1 MRSTTSSKSTTPAP
15 TPATGRSKSKAK
27 SKPNAP
33 NSSKNN
39 SKQNRSKQPAANTKS
54 LIPRPYHERARQ
66 KHMETIASSLLA
78 VHTKY
83 FRHNLS
89 PVQSMTSFLRSAGGE
104 SVSRSLS
111 LLSENARVLDI
122 TTYKSASFASLNSLR
137 SFFYIFFAV
146 SNVTNTFLCSFTF
159 GHFGTDPER
168 YMRDVLCFRRGN
180 HLAAAHSVDVR

>member
-1 MRSTTSSKSTTPAP
+1 MKYINKSIQISCDGGAATGKSTGAKMIAKKYKFPKTFLPGGKMRSTTSSKSTTPAP

-122 TTYKSASFASLNSLR
+122 TTY
-137 SFFYIFFAV
+137 
-146 SNVTNTFLCSFTF
+146 
-159 GHFGTDPER
+159 
-168 YMRDVLCFRRGN
+168 
-180 HLAAAHSVDVR
+180 